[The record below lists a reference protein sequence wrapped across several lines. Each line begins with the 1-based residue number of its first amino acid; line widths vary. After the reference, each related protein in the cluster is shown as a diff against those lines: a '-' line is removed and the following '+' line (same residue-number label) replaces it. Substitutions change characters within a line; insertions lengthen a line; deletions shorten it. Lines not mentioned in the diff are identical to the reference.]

1 MLKNFLNFFQK
12 VLDKHEKT
20 CYNNNIEREVNL
32 KTNLKGVKYMVDK
45 IKELARIVRES
56 GKLLD
61 EIATLIAKLTLVVM
75 AIMSLIQIIKGG

>member
-20 CYNNNIEREVNL
+20 CYNNNIERGVNL

>member
-1 MLKNFLNFFQK
+1 
-12 VLDKHEKT
+12 
-20 CYNNNIEREVNL
+20 
-32 KTNLKGVKYMVDK
+32 MVDK
-45 IKELARIVRES
+45 IKELAKIVRES

>member
-1 MLKNFLNFFQK
+1 M
-12 VLDKHEKT
+12 
-20 CYNNNIEREVNL
+20 NL
-32 KTNLKGVKYMVDK
+32 KVNLKGVKYMVDK